1 MARPKLAF
9 EQRLNFW
16 VSQETYDFYAKMAIR
31 RKQKISECL
40 RIVLDKATG
49 LIDESGEFNDS
60 LPMSKEDLH
69 TMMRQVAAEEVAK
82 AAGIAVLKT
91 AAPEPE
97 DPFMTQNRLAVENTL
112 SRDEARRAD
121 TAKKESQNTACPITP
136 KRRRA
141 INIGK

>member
-69 TMMRQVAAEEVAK
+69 TMMRQVAAEEVAR
-82 AAGIAVLKT
+82 AAGRPVGPG
-91 AAPEPE
+91 PEPE
-97 DPFMTQNRLAVENTL
+97 DPYVTAARKAAESTLNRA
-112 SRDEARRAD
+112 EAQSA
-121 TAKKESQNTACPITP
+121 AAINPVKAQASPPITS
-136 KRRRA
+136 KRRRG
-141 INIGK
+141 ITVEK